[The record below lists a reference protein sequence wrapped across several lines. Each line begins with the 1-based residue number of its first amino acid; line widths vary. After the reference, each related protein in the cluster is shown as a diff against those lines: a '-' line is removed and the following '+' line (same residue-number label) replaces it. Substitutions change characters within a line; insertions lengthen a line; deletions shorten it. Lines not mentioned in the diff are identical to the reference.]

1 MNQYIKVVLIGS
13 LVMMASCSKKIIGEN
28 FVKLDRKKTSELVN
42 ILDSLALRKPNTF
55 YSKISTKYQDTTM
68 NISFKTSVKMVKDSA
83 ISALITYAGIPIY
96 NSLVTPDTLTIVNK
110 RGKCYIKSKLDYIKE
125 TFGVS
130 FDYKNIEE
138 LLLGM
143 PLGYDIEQKYFQIHD
158 PYNYIVSSH
167 RKREIKK
174 SDKKEKLQDDVII
187 KYYLSN
193 DLKSLKKLEVESKS
207 DTTTI
212 EVNYLSRDTIYN
224 YSMPAEVTIRVFT
237 PRNAIFVNMNY
248 EKIEINEAQQILITI
263 PEKYELC
270 E

>member
-1 MNQYIKVVLIGS
+1 MNQFIKLFLIGF
-13 LVMMASCSKKIIGEN
+13 LMIMTSCAKKIIGEN
-28 FVKLDRKKTSELVN
+28 FIKLERKKTIELLTV
-42 ILDSLALRKPNTF
+42 LDTLALRKPNTF
-55 YSKISTKYQDTTM
+55 YSKISTKYNDTTM
-68 NISFKTSVKMVKDSA
+68 NISFKTSVKMIKDSA
-83 ISALITYAGIPIY
+83 ISALITYAGIPVY
-96 NSLVTPDTLTIVNK
+96 NSLVTPDTLTIINK
-110 RGKCYIKSKLDYIKE
+110 RGKCYIKSKLSYIKE

-158 PYNYIVSSH
+158 PYNYIISSH

-174 SDKKEKLQDDVII
+174 SEKKEKLQDDVII

-212 EVNYLSRDTIYN
+212 EVNYLSRDTINN
-224 YSMPAEVTIRVFT
+224 YSMPAEVTIHVLT

-248 EKIEINEAQQILITI
+248 EKVEINVPQQILITI

>member
-1 MNQYIKVVLIGS
+1 MKQHIKLIFLCLSLVVL
-13 LVMMASCSKKIIGEN
+13 SCSKKIIGEN
-28 FVKLDRKKTSELVN
+28 YIKVERKKTSELVAV
-42 ILDSLALRKPNTF
+42 LDSLALQKPSTF
-55 YSKISTKYQDTTM
+55 YSKISTKYKDTTL

-96 NSLVTPDTLTIVNK
+96 NSVVSPDTFTMVNK
-110 RGKCYIKSKLDYIKE
+110 RGKCYIKTKLSYIKE
-125 TFGVS
+125 TFGVA

-158 PYNYIVSSH
+158 PYNYIISSH
-167 RKREIKK
+167 RKREIKR
-174 SDKKEKLQDDVII
+174 SDKKEKMHDDVII
-187 KYYLSN
+187 KYYLNN
-193 DLKSLKKLEVESKS
+193 DLTQLKKIEVESKS
-207 DTTTI
+207 DTTKI
-212 EVNYLSRDTIYN
+212 QVNYLSRASILN
-224 YSMPAEVTIRVFT
+224 FSMPESVYIEVFT

-248 EKIEINEAQQILITI
+248 EKIEINEPQQILIVI

>member
-1 MNQYIKVVLIGS
+1 MNQAIKYILIGS
-13 LVMMASCSKKIIGEN
+13 TTLIFSCSKKIIGDIN
-28 FVKLDRKKTSELVN
+28 FKVDRKKTSELTDA
-42 ILDSLALRKPNTF
+42 LDSLALRKPNTF
-55 YSKISTKYQDTTM
+55 YSKISTKYRDTTM

-83 ISALITYAGIPIY
+83 VSALITYLGIPIY

-110 RGKCYIKSKLDYIKE
+110 RGKCYLKTKLSYIKE

-130 FDYKNIEE
+130 FNYENIEE

-143 PLGYDIEQKYFQIHD
+143 PLGYEIDQKYFQIHD
-158 PYNYIVSSH
+158 PQQYIVSSH

-174 SDKKEKLQDDVII
+174 SDKKEKLQDDIII
-187 KYYLSN
+187 KYYLSS
-193 DLKSLKKLEVESKS
+193 DLKSLKKMEVESKS
-207 DTTTI
+207 DTTKI
-212 EVNYLSRDTIYN
+212 EINYIKREVVSN
-224 YSMPAEVTIRVFT
+224 FSMPSEVTIQVFT

-248 EKIEINEAQQILITI
+248 EKIELNEPQQILITI